1 MTEERTGNRN
11 SYDITYQM
19 LRALSDGP
27 KKVTHLMYQVGISY
41 GQLKTYG
48 TTLKKNGLIMEV
60 NDHLTITEAGKKK
73 LALLKEVCA

>member
-1 MTEERTGNRN
+1 
-11 SYDITYQM
+11 
-19 LRALSDGP
+19 
-27 KKVTHLMYQVGISY
+27 MYQVGISY